1 MVASALSFSV
11 MTVCV
16 KQLEGRIPVAEVVLA
31 RALISLV
38 LSWWLLRR
46 QQLSPWGT
54 RRTTLIWRGVVGSAA
69 LFCVYAAI
77 AQLPLAA
84 ATVLQYLYPTF
95 TAALAWGALGERAG
109 KRVLLAMA
117 LGWSGVLL
125 VAQPNWLS
133 SFGQNLNTQS
143 LPPVAVAIGITGAL
157 LTSVAYVLV
166 RNLGPDEHPL
176 VIVFYFPLVSVPL
189 CLPFVLANP
198 VVPTGVELIWLL
210 GIGLFTQLGQVFLT
224 RGITGMAA
232 AQATSI
238 SYVQVLF
245 AAIWGTLIFGEHLN
259 NLTVMGALLILGA
272 TLISLRPPRKPQL
285 LR

>member
-109 KRVLLAMA
+109 KRVLLAMV
-117 LGWSGVLL
+117 LGWSGVML